1 MVLCGSRETNIMFYN
16 GKLLKLKNDR
26 KIVKRSRESI
36 NEYNELRHLI
46 VAFVEDYNNERESK
60 G

>member
-1 MVLCGSRETNIMFYN
+1 MFYN